1 MRRNIGLGVD
11 VGGTF
16 AKMVLVDGRS
26 RLLLQGRIP
35 TSPEKGPE
43 RFVVRLAKSIREF
56 ERRARRRPGTACLAV
71 AGDVDPEAGCV
82 RRSPNL
88 PAFEGFP
95 LRDALTGAL
104 ERPVCMHNDANMAA
118 WGAYALELDRR
129 YDDVLT
135 LTLGTGVGGGAVL
148 GGRLHTGATGS
159 AAEFGHMRVFFG
171 GEPCNCGARG
181 CLEAYAG
188 KYGILR
194 LASAAGLNS
203 RDPAALAK
211 AAAAGDRTAREVW
224 HRVGE
229 ALGVGIVNLVYLLNP
244 EAVVITGGISA
255 AGRYFIAPIRRA
267 LARESFRAAFDRVR
281 IHLARRAELGMLGAA
296 LYSLEP

>member
-1 MRRNIGLGVD
+1 MRRDIGLGVD

-16 AKMVLVDGRS
+16 AKMVLVDGRG
-26 RLLLQGRIP
+26 RVLLQGRIP
-35 TSPEKGPE
+35 SSPEKGPE
-43 RFVVRLAKSIREF
+43 RFVARLARSIREF
-56 ERRARRRPGTACLAV
+56 ERRSPRRPGTACLAV
-71 AGDVDPEAGCV
+71 AGDVDPAAGCV

-118 WGAYALELDRR
+118 WGAYALELGRR
-129 YDDVLT
+129 YDDVVT
-135 LTLGTGVGGGAVL
+135 LTLGTGVGGGVVL

-159 AAEFGHMRVFFG
+159 AGEAGHMRVVFG
-171 GEPCNCGARG
+171 GETCGCGAKG

-194 LASAAGLNS
+194 LAAAAGLKP
-203 RDPAALAK
+203 RDPAALAE
-211 AAAAGDRTAREVW
+211 AAAAGDRAARAVW
-224 HRVGE
+224 LRVGE

-255 AGRYFIAPIRRA
+255 AGRHFIGPIRRA
-267 LARESFRAAFDRVR
+267 LSQESFRAAFDRVHV
-281 IHLARRAELGMLGAA
+281 HLAKRAELGVLGAA